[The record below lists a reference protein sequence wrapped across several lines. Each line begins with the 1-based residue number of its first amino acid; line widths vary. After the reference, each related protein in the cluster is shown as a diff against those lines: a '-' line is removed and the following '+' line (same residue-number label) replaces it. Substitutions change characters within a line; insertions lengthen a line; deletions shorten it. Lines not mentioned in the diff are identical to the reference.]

1 MNEPFVNRALMDRVL
16 EIRQRESNNREI
28 LEIIDATKMWN
39 TAIAM
44 SDEELVVCTLA
55 ALYKCPNMVFAALAQ
70 DREELLRKG
79 KINER
84 RENDGKGTERDSTK
98 EN

>member
-1 MNEPFVNRALMDRVL
+1 MNEPFVNRALMERVL
-16 EIRQRESNNREI
+16 DIKQREKSNKEI

-44 SDEELVVCTLA
+44 PDEELVVCTLA
-55 ALYKCPNMVFAALAQ
+55 ALYKCPNLVFAAMAQ

-84 RENDGKGTERDSTK
+84 RENDGKGTERSSAEED
-98 EN
+98 

>member
-16 EIRQRESNNREI
+16 EIKQREVDNREI

-79 KINER
+79 NINER
-84 RENDGKGTERDSTK
+84 RENDRKGNERSCAE

>member
-16 EIRQRESNNREI
+16 EIKQREGNNREI

-39 TAIAM
+39 TAVAM
-44 SDEELVVCTLA
+44 TDEELVVCTLA

-84 RENDGKGTERDSTK
+84 RENDRKGTERDSTK
-98 EN
+98 ED

>member
-55 ALYKCPNMVFAALAQ
+55 ALYKCPNMVFAAMAQ

-84 RENDGKGTERDSTK
+84 RENDRKGIEGDSTK

>member
-16 EIRQRESNNREI
+16 EIKQREGNNREI

-39 TAIAM
+39 TAVAM
-44 SDEELVVCTLA
+44 TDEELVVCTLA
-55 ALYKCPNMVFAALAQ
+55 ALYKCPNMVFAAMAQ

-84 RENDGKGTERDSTK
+84 RESNRKGTERDRT
-98 EN
+98 EED

>member
-16 EIRQRESNNREI
+16 EIKLKENSNREI

-55 ALYKCPNMVFAALAQ
+55 ALYKCPNMVFAAMAQ

-84 RENDGKGTERDSTK
+84 RENDRKGTERDST
-98 EN
+98 EED

>member
-16 EIRQRESNNREI
+16 EIKQRSNENKQI

-44 SDEELVVCTLA
+44 SDEELVVCALA
-55 ALYKCPNMVFAALAQ
+55 ALYKVPNMVFAALAL

-79 KINER
+79 NINER
-84 RENDGKGTERDSTK
+84 RENDRKGNERDSTE

>member
-1 MNEPFVNRALMDRVL
+1 MNEPFVNRALMERVL
-16 EIRQRESNNREI
+16 DIKQREQSNKEI

-44 SDEELVVCTLA
+44 PDEELVVCTLA
-55 ALYKCPNMVFAALAQ
+55 ALYKCPNLVFAAMAQ

-84 RENDGKGTERDSTK
+84 RENDGKGTERSSAEED
-98 EN
+98 